1 MKQLASLAVKQ
12 KQAEHYISHREN
24 NVRFRELELLKDLF
38 IFFLSLCRTFYMGY
52 VPNGTVVPL

>member
-38 IFFLSLCRTFYMGY
+38 IFFYPSAEPFIWDMSQMAL
-52 VPNGTVVPL
+52 